1 MDIFN
6 KSDVLNYINEHN
18 KEHGGHLTTES
29 GFKKNFPSLYDDFIK
44 TSFPSF
50 FKGFDFKQKL
60 WHFLRDDY
68 TQHICLCG
76 NPLKFRSF
84 WYGYNMFCRINCPSM
99 VEHQKECIKDI
110 NSKRTEDEK
119 KSIQEKV
126 KESFLERY
134 GVERYSQT
142 KEWKEKTLNT
152 NKEKYGCEWFSKTD
166 IYKDSFKKSPLKNM
180 VLVIL
185 CFLML

>member
-50 FKGFDFKQKL
+50 FEGFDFKQKL

-84 WYGYNMFCRINCPSM
+84 WYGYN
-99 VEHQKECIKDI
+99 
-110 NSKRTEDEK
+110 
-119 KSIQEKV
+119 SIV
-126 KESFLERY
+126 ITSWI
-134 GVERYSQT
+134 G
-142 KEWKEKTLNT
+142 TLSNVVPAAIPPIVVGT
-152 NKEKYGCEWFSKTD
+152 LS
-166 IYKDSFKKSPLKNM
+166 
-180 VLVIL
+180 VLV
-185 CFLML
+185 

>member
-50 FKGFDFKQKL
+50 FEGFDFKQKL

-99 VEHQKECIKDI
+99 VEHQKECIKDTK
-110 NSKRTEDEK
+110 NKR
-119 KSIQEKV
+119 V
-126 KESFLERY
+126 A
-134 GVERYSQT
+134 
-142 KEWKEKTLNT
+142 
-152 NKEKYGCEWFSKTD
+152 
-166 IYKDSFKKSPLKNM
+166 
-180 VLVIL
+180 
-185 CFLML
+185 